1 MGYNRAMNLQ
11 SFVFI
16 GRSGC
21 GKGTQIELLIK
32 VLQQKDPAHEILN
45 IYTGQEFR
53 NFIQGNSKTQQLTKS
68 VYEAGGLMPEFLT
81 VHMWVKPLVEKYN
94 GNQHVIFDGTP
105 RKFHEAGVLHSM
117 FGFYKYEKPWVIN
130 IGISQEEAVKRLLK
144 RQRIDDTETDI
155 RKRLSWYETDVAPT
169 IEFYRDN
176 PNYNFF
182 YVDGERSPEEIH
194 ADIVKKVGLL

>member
-1 MGYNRAMNLQ
+1 MDLQ

-21 GKGTQIELLIK
+21 GKGTQIEMLMD
-32 VLQQKDPAHEILN
+32 VLKKKDPKHEILY
-45 IYTGQEFR
+45 IYTGKEFR
-53 NFIQGNSKTQQLTKS
+53 EFIKGDTKTQKLTKH
-68 VYEAGGLMPEFLT
+68 VYEDGGLMPEFLT
-81 VHMWVKPLVEKYN
+81 VHMWVRPLVENYN
-94 GNQHVIFDGTP
+94 GNQHIIFDGTP

-117 FGFYKYEKPWVIN
+117 IGFYKLEKPWVIN
-130 IGISQEEAVKRLLK
+130 IGISEEEAVRRLLK
-144 RQRIDDTETDI
+144 RKRLDDTEKDI

-176 PNYNFF
+176 PNYDFL

-194 ADIVKKVGLL
+194 ADIVKRLGLL

>member
-1 MGYNRAMNLQ
+1 MNLQ

-21 GKGTQIELLIK
+21 GKGTQIEKLIK
-32 VLQQKDPAHEILN
+32 VLKEKDPDHEILN

-53 NFIQGNSKTQQLTKS
+53 NFIKGQTKTQELTKN

-81 VHMWVKPLVEKYN
+81 VHMWVKPLVELYN
-94 GNQHVIFDGTP
+94 GNQHIIFDGTP

-117 FGFYKYEKPWVIN
+117 FSFYKFEKPWVIN
-130 IGISQEEAVKRLLK
+130 IGISQEEAVKRLLG
-144 RQRIDDTETDI
+144 RHRLDDNEADI
-155 RKRLSWYETDVAPT
+155 KKRLGWYETDVAPT

-182 YVDGERSPEEIH
+182 YVDGERSTDEVH
-194 ADIVKKVGLL
+194 NDIVKKLGLL

>member
-1 MGYNRAMNLQ
+1 MDLQ

-21 GKGTQIELLIK
+21 GKGTQIEMLMD
-32 VLQQKDPAHEILN
+32 VLKKKDPKHEILY
-45 IYTGQEFR
+45 IYTGKEFR
-53 NFIQGNSKTQQLTKS
+53 EFIKGDTKTQKLTKQ
-68 VYEAGGLMPEFLT
+68 VYENGGLMPEFLT
-81 VHMWVKPLVEKYN
+81 VHMWVRPLVENYN
-94 GNQHVIFDGTP
+94 GNQHIIFDGTP

-117 FGFYKYEKPWVIN
+117 FGFYKLDKPWVVN
-130 IGISQEEAVKRLLK
+130 IGISEEEAVKRLLK
-144 RQRIDDTETDI
+144 RKRLDDTEKDI

-176 PNYNFF
+176 PNYNFL

-194 ADIVKKVGLL
+194 ADIVKRLGLL